1 MATEVESTTTEGAG
15 PAGGEARV
23 RVVAV
28 GASAGGLAAT
38 TQLVRHLGPQPGV
51 AIVVVHHLDPNYP
64 SSLGELIAKVTPLSV
79 HTAADG
85 LRVEAN
91 QIYVGPQNAIVGLK
105 DGALTLEARTETA
118 GHHHPIDRL
127 FESLALDRS
136 VQALGVVLTGT
147 GSDGTVGI
155 QAIKANGGITFAQD
169 GSAEHRGMPESAIA
183 TGSVDFILAPDGI
196 ARELIR
202 IGQREPELSRPDADE
217 QAFRRILTA
226 LRAASAIDFANYKQT
241 TFRRRVERR
250 VIITGAASLSAYA
263 ELVEH
268 NPEEARALCDEV
280 LIHVTSFFRDPET
293 FEALATTV
301 FPKLLENRPRDT
313 ALRIWVP
320 GCSTGEEVYSIAI
333 ALLEFLAD
341 ANAGEL
347 PVKLFGT
354 DVSASA
360 IDKARSARYA
370 AGIERD
376 VSAGRL
382 QRFFTH
388 HDDLYQ
394 IRKDVRDLCVFAKQD
409 ATRDPPFAGMDLIS
423 CRNLM
428 IYLGTKLQDRLLPI
442 FHYALREPG
451 FLVLGNAETIR
462 SFPGFTPVDAK
473 NRIYARTSAAPRTL
487 LDLGDRRLPEV
498 GADEGLAGAKASV
511 PQDVNREVDRLVLAE
526 FAPPGV
532 VVTDNL
538 AIVQFRGR
546 TGPFLEPAAGVASF
560 DLLRMVREELRLP
573 LRQTIAEVRTKQ
585 AVARRTVSLAGLGS
599 RDLVLEVI
607 PFRVPSTPQRFFVVL
622 FREVSS
628 AAAEP
633 PVASPAAAEAPDTV
647 NGELAQELASTR
659 DYLQSVIEQLE
670 ASNEEL
676 RAANEEI
683 VSSNEELRSTNE
695 ELQMAKEE
703 LQATNE
709 ELRTMNDEMKVRNRE
724 ATRLNEDL
732 SNVLTSVAIPIVIL
746 GRDSRIRR
754 FTPAAAKLFALN
766 PSDVGRAFTDLKPTF
781 PGPGLAPAIAQ
792 VLQKLTP
799 VEKTVQDE
807 GGRWF
812 QVTVL
817 PYVTLDNR
825 IDGTVVT
832 AVDVDA
838 VKKGELLLA
847 EARRYAESVVDAIR
861 ESLVVLD
868 RDGRIRSAN
877 RAFLQMAGGTS
888 GEIEGRLLYDVGGGE
903 WNVPALRKRVEEMGT
918 GDVFE
923 GYRLEQ
929 DLKDGRRIRLLNG
942 RRIEGTPLTLL
953 VIEDVTERE
962 RAAEV
967 VRQTELGF
975 REMLTT
981 AAEAILMADSSGKIV
996 FANRRAEEIFGFA
1009 ESEMLG
1015 LERAALIPERPSRGD
1030 GANGDGAR
1038 RDGAGRHDGA
1048 RGDAAGRHNGA
1059 GGDGAGR
1066 HDGAAAAQPPVAGS
1080 GLRGRRKNGTE
1091 FPVEVVIGSMP
1102 RPAGPLAV
1110 SFVTDITRRME
1121 FEKKLR
1127 DYQDKLRQTAHD
1139 AALAEERERRRI
1151 AVEVHDHIG
1160 QALALAQ
1167 IKLTSIREAIQGPP
1181 RVSFDQ
1187 AVDLLVQSIAD
1198 TRTLIFELSPPVLY
1212 DLGLKEALSWL
1223 VEDLEKRHGLP
1234 IDLSDDGADKPLPD
1248 ATAALV
1254 FRAVRELLVNVSKH
1268 AHAASARVALRR
1280 ADGYYSVDVED
1291 RGVGFDPSEIDHA
1304 QPGSGFGLFSVREQ
1318 IGRLGGT
1325 IEIASSPGQGTR
1337 VNLRVPI
1344 GGRPLTLSD
1353 GRPK

>member
-1 MATEVESTTTEGAG
+1 MATEIESIATADAG
-15 PAGGEARV
+15 PAAGDVRV
-23 RVVAV
+23 PVVAV

-38 TQLVRHLGPQPGV
+38 TELVRHLGPQPGV
-51 AIVVVHHLDPNYP
+51 ALVVVHHLDPNHP
-64 SSLGELIAKVTPLSV
+64 SRLAEIIATVTPLPV

-85 LRVEAN
+85 QRVEAD

-105 DGALTLEARTETA
+105 DGALALEARTETA

-127 FESLALDRS
+127 FESLAIDRT
-136 VQALGVVLTGT
+136 VRALGVVLTGT
-147 GSDGTVGI
+147 GSDGTAGI
-155 QAIKANGGITFAQD
+155 QAIKTNGGITFAQD

-183 TGSVDFILAPDGI
+183 TGCVDFILAPDGI
-196 ARELIR
+196 ARELVR
-202 IGQREPELSRPDADE
+202 IGQRTPAQSRPDADGR
-217 QAFRRILTA
+217 AFRRILTA
-226 LRAASAIDFANYKQT
+226 LRNASAIDFANYKQT

-250 VIITGAASLSAYA
+250 VIISGVASLSAYA
-263 ELVEH
+263 ELIEH
-268 NPEEARALCDEV
+268 DPEEVRALCDDV

-293 FEALATTV
+293 FEALGTTV
-301 FPKLLENRPRDT
+301 FPKLLERRPRDA

-320 GCSTGEEVYSIAI
+320 GCSSGEEVYSIAI
-333 ALLEFLAD
+333 ALLEFLTD
-341 ANAGEL
+341 AHAGEL

-360 IDKARSARYA
+360 IDQARTARYA

-376 VSAGRL
+376 VSTGRL
-382 QRFFTH
+382 QRFFTQ
-388 HDDLYQ
+388 HDGLYQ
-394 IRKDVRDLCVFAKQD
+394 IRKDIRDLCVFAKQD

-428 IYLGTKLQDRLLPI
+428 IYLGATLQDRLLPI

-462 SFPGFTPVDAK
+462 AFPGFVAVDAK
-473 NRIYARTSAAPRTL
+473 NRIYARTSAAPRIL

-498 GADEGLAGAKASV
+498 GGEEGLTGTKASV

-546 TGPFLEPAAGVASF
+546 TGPFLEPSAGVASF

-573 LRQTIAEVRTKQ
+573 LRQTIDEVRTKQ
-585 AVARRTVSLAGLGS
+585 AVARRPVSLAGPGP
-599 RDLVLEVI
+599 RELVLEVI

-622 FREVSS
+622 FREAIA

-633 PVASPAAAEAPDTV
+633 PGVPPAAAEAPSAVSGD
-647 NGELAQELASTR
+647 LAQELASTR

-670 ASNEEL
+670 VSNEEL

-695 ELQMAKEE
+695 ELQMTKEE

-709 ELRTMNDEMKVRNRE
+709 ELRTMNDEMKVRNGE

-766 PSDVGRAFTDLKPTF
+766 PSDVGRAFAEVKPTF
-781 PGPGLAPAIAQ
+781 PGPGLGPSIAQ

-799 VEKTVQDE
+799 VEATVQDE

-832 AVDVDA
+832 AVDIDA

-847 EARRYAESVVDAIR
+847 AARRYAESVVDAIR

-877 RAFLQMAGGTS
+877 RAFLLMVGETS
-888 GEIEGRLLYDVGGGE
+888 REIEGRLLYDVGGGE
-903 WNVPALRKRVEEMGT
+903 WNVPALRKRIEEMGT

-929 DLKDGRRIRLLNG
+929 ELKDAGRRIRLLNG
-942 RRIEGTPLTLL
+942 RRIEGTALTLL
-953 VIEDVTERE
+953 VIEDATER
-962 RAAEV
+962 
-967 VRQTELGF
+967 
-975 REMLTT
+975 
-981 AAEAILMADSSGKIV
+981 
-996 FANRRAEEIFGFA
+996 
-1009 ESEMLG
+1009 
-1015 LERAALIPERPSRGD
+1015 
-1030 GANGDGAR
+1030 
-1038 RDGAGRHDGA
+1038 
-1048 RGDAAGRHNGA
+1048 
-1059 GGDGAGR
+1059 
-1066 HDGAAAAQPPVAGS
+1066 
-1080 GLRGRRKNGTE
+1080 
-1091 FPVEVVIGSMP
+1091 
-1102 RPAGPLAV
+1102 
-1110 SFVTDITRRME
+1110 
-1121 FEKKLR
+1121 
-1127 DYQDKLRQTAHD
+1127 
-1139 AALAEERERRRI
+1139 
-1151 AVEVHDHIG
+1151 
-1160 QALALAQ
+1160 
-1167 IKLTSIREAIQGPP
+1167 
-1181 RVSFDQ
+1181 
-1187 AVDLLVQSIAD
+1187 
-1198 TRTLIFELSPPVLY
+1198 
-1212 DLGLKEALSWL
+1212 
-1223 VEDLEKRHGLP
+1223 
-1234 IDLSDDGADKPLPD
+1234 
-1248 ATAALV
+1248 
-1254 FRAVRELLVNVSKH
+1254 
-1268 AHAASARVALRR
+1268 
-1280 ADGYYSVDVED
+1280 
-1291 RGVGFDPSEIDHA
+1291 
-1304 QPGSGFGLFSVREQ
+1304 
-1318 IGRLGGT
+1318 
-1325 IEIASSPGQGTR
+1325 
-1337 VNLRVPI
+1337 
-1344 GGRPLTLSD
+1344 
-1353 GRPK
+1353 

>member
-1 MATEVESTTTEGAG
+1 MAIDGASTPLPAERPAEGD
-15 PAGGEARV
+15 ARIQ
-23 RVVAV
+23 VVAI

-38 TQLVRHLGPQPGV
+38 SELLRQLGPQPGL
-51 AIVVVHHLDPNYP
+51 AIVVIHHLDPVHR
-64 SSLGELIAKVTPLSV
+64 SSLAEILATVSPLAV

-85 LRVEAN
+85 LRVGVN
-91 QIYVGPQNAIVGLK
+91 QIYVGPPNAVVRLAGGVLR
-105 DGALTLEARTETA
+105 LEPRSETA
-118 GHHHPIDRL
+118 GYHHPIDRL
-127 FESLALDRS
+127 FESLAIDHT

-155 QAIKANGGITFAQD
+155 AAIKTHGGITFAQD
-169 GSAEHRGMPESAIA
+169 GSAEHGGMPESAIA
-183 TGSVDFILAPDGI
+183 TGCVDFILPPAGI

-202 IGQREPELSRPDADE
+202 VGSRGAAPSPPAADE

-226 LRAASAIDFANYKQT
+226 LRDASAIDFANYKQT

-250 VIITGAASLSAYA
+250 LVVSGASSLSAYA
-263 ELVEH
+263 ELVERS
-268 NPEEARALCDEV
+268 PEEARALCDEV

-293 FEALATTV
+293 FQALASAV
-301 FPKLLENRPRDT
+301 FPKLLENRPRDA

-360 IDKARSARYA
+360 IDKARSGRYPA
-370 AGIERD
+370 SIARD

-382 QRFFTH
+382 QRFFTD
-388 HDDLYQ
+388 HDGLYQ

-428 IYLGTKLQDRLLPI
+428 IYLGTHLQDRILPI

-462 SFPGFTPVDAK
+462 SFPGFSPVDAK
-473 NRIYARTSAAPRTL
+473 NRIFARTSAAPRTL
-487 LDLGDRRLPEV
+487 PDVGDRRLPDLGTSESLT
-498 GADEGLAGAKASV
+498 GPKASV

-546 TGPFLEPAAGVASF
+546 TGPYLEPVAGVASF
-560 DLLRMVREELRLP
+560 DLLRMVRDELRLP
-573 LRQTIAEVRTKQ
+573 LRQSIDEARTRQ
-585 AVARRTVSLAGLGS
+585 SVARRAVSLAGPGPREL
-599 RDLVLEVI
+599 LLEVI

-622 FREVSS
+622 FRD
-628 AAAEP
+628 AA
-633 PVASPAAAEAPDTV
+633 VAAAEAPVGLPPAVEAPSPVDSQ
-647 NGELAQELASTR
+647 LAQELASTR

-709 ELRTMNDEMKVRNRE
+709 ELRTMNDEMEVRNRD

-732 SNVLTSVAIPIVIL
+732 TNVLTSVAIPIVIL

-754 FTPAAAKLFALN
+754 FTPAAAKLFALT
-766 PSDVGRAFTDLKPTF
+766 PSDVGRSFAEVKAIFT
-781 PGPGLAPAIAQ
+781 APSLNPSIAQ
-792 VLQKLTP
+792 VLQNLTP
-799 VEKTVQDE
+799 VERTVQDDA
-807 GGRWF
+807 GRWF

-817 PYVTLDNR
+817 PYITLDNR

-847 EARRYAESVVDAIR
+847 EARRYAESIVDAIR
-861 ESLVVLD
+861 ECLVVLD
-868 RDGRIRSAN
+868 REGRVRSAN
-877 RAFLQMAGGTS
+877 RAFVQMMGGTPP
-888 GEIEGRLLYDVGGGE
+888 EIEGRFLYALGRGE
-903 WNVPALRKRVEEMGT
+903 WNVPALRKRIEALGA
-918 GDVFE
+918 GDSFD

-929 DLKDGRRIRLLNG
+929 DLPDRQSQPGRIDRGRRVMLLHG
-942 RRIEGTPLTLL
+942 RRIEGTSLTLL

-962 RAAEV
+962 RATEA

-975 REMLTT
+975 REMLMT
-981 AAEAILMADSSGKIV
+981 AAEAILMADGAGKVV

-1015 LERAALIPERPSRGD
+1015 LDRGALVPERPSEPD
-1030 GANGDGAR
+1030 
-1038 RDGAGRHDGA
+1038 
-1048 RGDAAGRHNGA
+1048 
-1059 GGDGAGR
+1059 
-1066 HDGAAAAQPPVAGS
+1066 
-1080 GLRGRRKNGTE
+1080 LRGRRKNGTE
-1091 FPVEVVIGSMP
+1091 FPIEVVVGSMP
-1102 RPAGPLAV
+1102 RPGGPLAV
-1110 SFVTDITRRME
+1110 SFVTDTTRRME

-1212 DLGLKEALSWL
+1212 DLGLEEALSWL
-1223 VEDLEKRHGLP
+1223 VEDLEKRHGLA

-1254 FRAVRELLVNVSKH
+1254 FRAVREILVNVFKH
-1268 AHAASARVALRR
+1268 ARSPSARVALRR
-1280 ADGYYSVDVED
+1280 ADGHYSIDVED
-1291 RGVGFDPSEIDHA
+1291 RGVGFDPNQID
-1304 QPGSGFGLFSVREQ
+1304 QGQTGSGFGLFSVREQ

-1325 IEIASSPGQGTR
+1325 VEIVSSPGQGTR
-1337 VNLRVPI
+1337 VSLRVPI
-1344 GGRPLTLSD
+1344 GVRPPSLSN
-1353 GRPK
+1353 GSPP

>member
-1 MATEVESTTTEGAG
+1 M
-15 PAGGEARV
+15 
-23 RVVAV
+23 VAV

-38 TQLVRHLGPQPGV
+38 TELVRHLGPEPGV
-51 AIVVVHHLDPNYP
+51 AIVVVHHLDPHHP
-64 SSLGELIAKVTPLSV
+64 SSLPELIAKVTPLSV
-79 HTAADG
+79 HTAVDG
-85 LRVEAN
+85 QRVEAN
-91 QIYVGPQNAIVGLK
+91 RIYVGPQNAIVGIK
-105 DGALTLEARTETA
+105 DGALALEARSETA
-118 GHHHPIDRL
+118 GHHYPIDRL
-127 FESLALDRS
+127 FESLAIDRT

-155 QAIKANGGITFAQD
+155 QAIKTNGGITFAQD

-183 TGSVDFILAPDGI
+183 TGCVDFILAPDGI
-196 ARELIR
+196 ARELVR
-202 IGQREPELSRPDADE
+202 IGQRSPARSRPDADE

-268 NPEEARALCDEV
+268 SSEEARALCDEV

-293 FEALATTV
+293 FEALRTTV
-301 FPKLLENRPRDT
+301 FPKLLENRSRDAT
-313 ALRIWVP
+313 LRIWVP

-341 ANAGEL
+341 ADAGAGEL

-360 IDKARSARYA
+360 IDKARAGRYA
-370 AGIERD
+370 ASIERD
-376 VSAGRL
+376 VSPGRL

-388 HDDLYQ
+388 HDGLYQ
-394 IRKDVRDLCVFAKQD
+394 IRKDVRDLCVYAKQD

-428 IYLGTKLQDRLLPI
+428 IYLGTTLQDRLLPI

-462 SFPGFTPVDAK
+462 SFPGFVPVDAK
-473 NRIYARTSAAPRTL
+473 NRIYARTSAAPRML

-498 GADEGLAGAKASV
+498 GGEEGLTGTKASV

-546 TGPFLEPAAGVASF
+546 TGPFLEPSAGVASF

-573 LRQTIAEVRTKQ
+573 LRQTIDEVRSKQ
-585 AVARRTVSLAGLGS
+585 AVARRTVSLAGPGP
-599 RDLVLEVI
+599 RALVLEVI

-622 FREVSS
+622 FREATS
-628 AAAEP
+628 AAAAP
-633 PVASPAAAEAPDTV
+633 PGVPPRPLRRRPARSS
-647 NGELAQELASTR
+647 GELAQELASTR

-676 RAANEEI
+676 KAANEEI
-683 VSSNEELRSTNE
+683 ISSNEELRSTNE

-724 ATRLNEDL
+724 ATRVNEDL
-732 SNVLTSVAIPIVIL
+732 TNVLTSVAIPIVIL

-766 PSDVGRAFTDLKPTF
+766 PSDVGRAFAAVKPTF
-781 PGPGLAPAIAQ
+781 PGPGLGPSIAQ
-792 VLQKLTP
+792 VLQKLIP
-799 VEKTVQDE
+799 VEATVQDE

-847 EARRYAESVVDAIR
+847 EARRYAESIVDAIR

-877 RAFLQMAGGTS
+877 RAFLLMVGETS
-888 GEIEGRLLYDVGGGE
+888 REIEGRLLYDVGEGE
-903 WNVPALRKRVEEMGT
+903 WNLPALRKRVDEMGT

-923 GYRLEQ
+923 GHRLEQ
-929 DLKDGRRIRLLNG
+929 NLKDGGRRIRLLNG

-962 RAAEV
+962 RAAEAIKE
-967 VRQTELGF
+967 TELGF

-996 FANRRAEEIFGFA
+996 FANRRAEETFGFA

-1015 LERAALIPERPSRGD
+1015 LERAALIPERPSP
-1030 GANGDGAR
+1030 
-1038 RDGAGRHDGA
+1038 
-1048 RGDAAGRHNGA
+1048 
-1059 GGDGAGR
+1059 GDGAGR
-1066 HDGAAAAQPPVAGS
+1066 HDGAASAQPPVGGN

-1091 FPVEVVIGSMP
+1091 FPVEVVVGSMP
-1102 RPAGPLAV
+1102 RQGGPLAV

-1121 FEKKLR
+1121 FQKKLR

-1254 FRAVRELLVNVSKH
+1254 FRAVRELLVNVFKH
-1268 AHAASARVALRR
+1268 AHSPSARVALRR

-1291 RGVGFDPSEIDHA
+1291 RGVGFDPSEIEHA

-1344 GGRPLTLSD
+1344 GGRPPTLTD
-1353 GRPK
+1353 GSPK

>member
-1 MATEVESTTTEGAG
+1 MATEAESIANAGVG
-15 PAGGEARV
+15 PAGGDARV

-38 TQLVRHLGPQPGV
+38 TELVRHLGPQPGV
-51 AIVVVHHLDPNYP
+51 AIVVVHHLDPHHP
-64 SSLGELIAKVTPLSV
+64 SSLAEIIATATPLPV
-79 HTAADG
+79 HTVADG
-85 LRVEAN
+85 QRVEAN
-91 QIYVGPQNAIVGLK
+91 RIYVGPQNAIVGLK
-105 DGALTLEARTETA
+105 DGVLRLEVRTEAA
-118 GHHHPIDRL
+118 GHHYPVDRM
-127 FESLALDRS
+127 FESLAIDRT
-136 VQALGVVLTGT
+136 VQALGVVLSGT
-147 GSDGTVGI
+147 GSDGTTGI
-155 QAIKANGGITFAQD
+155 QAIKSHGGITFAQD

-183 TGSVDFILAPDGI
+183 TGCVDFILPPDGI
-196 ARELIR
+196 ARELVR
-202 IGQREPELSRPDADE
+202 IGAREPSRSPRAANE

-226 LRAASAIDFANYKQT
+226 LRDASAIDFANYKQT

-250 VIITGAASLSAYA
+250 LIISGVTNLTAYA
-263 ELVEH
+263 EIVER

-293 FEALATTV
+293 FEALSTTV
-301 FPKLLENRPRDT
+301 FPRLLENRPRDVP
-313 ALRIWVP
+313 LRIWVP
-320 GCSTGEEVYSIAI
+320 GCASGEEVYSIAI

-360 IDKARSARYA
+360 IDKARAGRYPPS
-370 AGIERD
+370 IERE

-382 QRFFTH
+382 QRFFTN
-388 HDDLYQ
+388 HDGLYE
-394 IRKDVRDLCVFAKQD
+394 IRKSVRDLCVFAKQD

-428 IYLGTKLQDRLLPI
+428 IYLGTSLQDRILPI

-462 SFPGFTPVDAK
+462 SFPGFAPVDAK
-473 NRIYARTSAAPRTL
+473 NRIYARTSAAPRTF

-498 GADEGLAGAKASV
+498 GMPEGLTGTKASV

-546 TGPFLEPAAGVASF
+546 SGPFLEPSAGVASF
-560 DLLRMVREELRLP
+560 DLLRMVRDELRLP
-573 LRQTIAEVRTKQ
+573 LRQTIDEARSKQ
-585 AVARRTVSLAGLGS
+585 AVARRTVSSAGPGP
-599 RDLVLEVI
+599 RELVLEVI

-622 FREVSS
+622 FREVIS
-628 AAAEP
+628 ASAEP
-633 PVASPAAAEAPDTV
+633 SVGAPAALEAPGPAH
-647 NGELAQELASTR
+647 GELAQELASTR

-695 ELQMAKEE
+695 ELQMTKEE

-709 ELRTMNDEMKVRNRE
+709 ELRTMNDEMKVRNQD

-732 SNVLTSVAIPIVIL
+732 TNVLTSVAIPIVIM

-766 PSDVGRAFTDLKPTF
+766 PSDVGRPFADLKSIF
-781 PGPGLAPAIAQ
+781 PGPALGPTIAQ
-792 VLQKLTP
+792 VLQNLTP
-799 VEKTVQDE
+799 VERTVQDD

-847 EARRYAESVVDAIR
+847 EARRYAESVIDTIR
-861 ESLVVLD
+861 EYMVVLD
-868 RDGRIRSAN
+868 GDGRIRSAN
-877 RAFLQMAGGTS
+877 RAFLQMVRMTS
-888 GEIEGRLLYDVGGGE
+888 REIEGRPLYNIGQGE
-903 WNVPALRKRVEEMGT
+903 WNVPALRKHLEELGA
-918 GDVFE
+918 GDTFE

-929 DLKDGRRIRLLNG
+929 DLADGGRRVMLLNG
-942 RRIEGTPLTLL
+942 RRIEGSPLTLL
-953 VIEDVTERE
+953 VIGDVTERE
-962 RAAEV
+962 RAAEAV
-967 VRQTELGF
+967 KQTELGY

-996 FANRRAEEIFGFA
+996 FANRCAEEIFGFA

-1015 LERAALIPERPSRGD
+1015 LQRAVLIPERPSRHGGTRGD
-1030 GANGDGAR
+1030 GGR
-1038 RDGAGRHDGA
+1038 RDGAA
-1048 RGDAAGRHNGA
+1048 SA
-1059 GGDGAGR
+1059 
-1066 HDGAAAAQPPVAGS
+1066 PPLASGS

-1091 FPVEVVIGSMP
+1091 FPIEVVVGSMP
-1102 RPAGPLAV
+1102 REGGPLAV
-1110 SFVTDITRRME
+1110 SFVTDMTRRME

-1187 AVDLLVQSIAD
+1187 AVELLVQSIAD
-1198 TRTLIFELSPPVLY
+1198 TRTLIFDLSPPVLY
-1212 DLGLKEALSWL
+1212 DLGLKDALSWL
-1223 VEDLEKRHGLP
+1223 VEDLERRHGLS

-1254 FRAVRELLVNVSKH
+1254 FRAVREILVNVSKH
-1268 AHAASARVALRR
+1268 AQASSAKVVLRR
-1280 ADGYYSVDVED
+1280 TDGHYSIDVED
-1291 RGVGFDPSEIDHA
+1291 EGIGFDPNEIEHGQA
-1304 QPGSGFGLFSVREQ
+1304 GSGFGLFSVREQ

-1325 IEIASSPGQGTR
+1325 VEIVSSPGHGTQ
-1337 VNLRVPI
+1337 VHLRVPI
-1344 GGRPLTLSD
+1344 SGRPPSLTD
-1353 GRPK
+1353 GSPQ

>member
-1 MATEVESTTTEGAG
+1 MATEAASIASAGAG
-15 PAGGEARV
+15 PTAGDAKV

-38 TQLVRHLGPQPGV
+38 TELVRHLGPEPGV
-51 AIVVVHHLDPNYP
+51 AIVVVHHLDPHHP
-64 SSLGELIAKVTPLSV
+64 SSLAEIIATATPLPV

-85 LRVEAN
+85 RRVEAN
-91 QIYVGPQNAIVGLK
+91 RIYVGPQNAIVGIK

-118 GHHHPIDRL
+118 GHYHPIDRL
-127 FESLALDRS
+127 FESLAIDRT

-155 QAIKANGGITFAQD
+155 QAIKTNGGITFAQD
-169 GSAEHRGMPESAIA
+169 DSAEHRGMPESAIA
-183 TGSVDFILAPDGI
+183 TGCVDFILAPDGI
-196 ARELIR
+196 ARELVR
-202 IGQREPELSRPDADE
+202 IGQRVPARSRPDADE
-217 QAFRRILTA
+217 QAFRHILTA
-226 LRAASAIDFANYKQT
+226 LRNASAIDFANYKQT

-250 VIITGAASLSAYA
+250 LIITGVASLSAYA

-268 NPEEARALCDEV
+268 DLGEARALCDEV

-293 FEALATTV
+293 FEALGTTV

-313 ALRIWVP
+313 TLRIWVP

-333 ALLEFLAD
+333 ALLEFLVDAD
-341 ANAGEL
+341 AGEL

-360 IDKARSARYA
+360 IDKARTGRYA
-370 AGIERD
+370 ASIERD
-376 VSAGRL
+376 VSPGRL

-388 HDDLYQ
+388 HDGLYQ
-394 IRKDVRDLCVFAKQD
+394 IRKDVRDMCVFAKQD
-409 ATRDPPFAGMDLIS
+409 ATRDPPFAGIDLIS

-428 IYLGTKLQDRLLPI
+428 IYLGTTLQDRLLPI

-473 NRIYARTSAAPRTL
+473 NRIYARTSAAPRML

-498 GADEGLAGAKASV
+498 GGEEGLTGTKASV

-546 TGPFLEPAAGVASF
+546 TGPFLEPSAGVASF
-560 DLLRMVREELRLP
+560 DLLRMVRDELRLP
-573 LRQTIAEVRTKQ
+573 LRQTIDEVRSKQ
-585 AVARRTVSLAGLGS
+585 RVVRRPVSLAGPGP
-599 RDLVLEVI
+599 RELVLEVI

-622 FREVSS
+622 FREAVA

-633 PVASPAAAEAPDTV
+633 PGVPTPAAEVPSTTSGD
-647 NGELAQELASTR
+647 LAQELASTR

-732 SNVLTSVAIPIVIL
+732 TNVLTSVAIPIVIL

-766 PSDVGRAFTDLKPTF
+766 PSDVGRAFTDLRPTF
-781 PGPGLAPAIAQ
+781 PGPELGRSIAR

-799 VEKTVQDE
+799 VEATVQDE
-807 GGRWF
+807 GERWF

-832 AVDVDA
+832 AVDIDA

-847 EARRYAESVVDAIR
+847 AARRYAESVVDAIR

-877 RAFLQMAGGTS
+877 RAFLLMVGETS
-888 GEIEGRLLYDVGGGE
+888 REIEGRLLYEVGEGE
-903 WNVPALRKRVEEMGT
+903 WNVPALQKRVEEMGT

-923 GYRLEQ
+923 GFRLEQ
-929 DLKDGRRIRLLNG
+929 DLKDAGRRIRLLNG
-942 RRIEGTPLTLL
+942 RRIAGTPLTLL
-953 VIEDVTERE
+953 VIEDITERE
-962 RAAEV
+962 RAAEAV
-967 VRQTELGF
+967 KETELGF

-996 FANRRAEEIFGFA
+996 FANRCAEEIFGFA

-1015 LERAALIPERPSRGD
+1015 LARSALIPERPSHGSN
-1030 GANGDGAR
+1030 GAGAR
-1038 RDGAGRHDGA
+1038 RDGQA
-1048 RGDAAGRHNGA
+1048 
-1059 GGDGAGR
+1059 
-1066 HDGAAAAQPPVAGS
+1066 GAARPVVGEAV
-1080 GLRGRRKNGTE
+1080 LRGRRKNGSD
-1091 FPVEVVIGSMP
+1091 FPIKVVVGSMP
-1102 RPAGPLAV
+1102 RQGGPLAV
-1110 SFVTDITRRME
+1110 SFVTDMTHRME

-1187 AVDLLVQSIAD
+1187 AVELLVQSIAD

-1254 FRAVRELLVNVSKH
+1254 FRAVRELLVNVFKH
-1268 AHAASARVALRR
+1268 AQSPSARVALRR

-1291 RGVGFDPSEIDHA
+1291 RGVGFDPSEIEHA

-1325 IEIASSPGQGTR
+1325 IEIASAPGQGTR

-1344 GGRPLTLSD
+1344 GGRPPTLTD
-1353 GRPK
+1353 GSPK